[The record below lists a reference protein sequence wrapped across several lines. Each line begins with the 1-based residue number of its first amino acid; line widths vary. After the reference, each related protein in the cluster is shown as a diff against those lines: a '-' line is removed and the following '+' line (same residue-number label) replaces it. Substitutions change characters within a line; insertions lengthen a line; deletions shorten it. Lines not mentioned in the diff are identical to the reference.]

1 MLPTTL
7 EEVLD
12 QLSAIVEQ
20 SIASN
25 SRAGLFAYVYYR
37 TTLQIKQAI
46 AEGAFEDGER
56 MERFD
61 VVFANLYLQA
71 YHDRQ
76 AQRPVSQAWQVAF
89 EAEQD
94 SLAILQH
101 VMLGMNAHINLD
113 LGIAASTIMQG
124 QDIAPLEP
132 DFMKVNAILASLVKE
147 LQSRIGRVSPLLF
160 LLDWVGGRSDEQL
173 INFSMAKARQCAW
186 QLAQDLWGLEGAA
199 QTARL
204 QAADKM
210 ARQLGRTII
219 RPPGRLLPYALRFI
233 QGFESKDTAA
243 TVQAMR
249 S

>member
-12 QLSAIVEQ
+12 QLSVIVEQ

-89 EAEQD
+89 EAERD
-94 SLAILQH
+94 GLAILQH

-124 QDIAPLEP
+124 QDIATLEP

-199 QTARL
+199 RTARL
-204 QAADKM
+204 QSADKM
-210 ARQLGRTII
+210 AHQLGRIII
-219 RPPGRLLPYALRFI
+219 RPPGRLLPYVLRLI
-233 QGFESKDTAA
+233 QRFEGKDTAA